1 MKSEMKTTIAM
12 LALLATTMPSNAA
25 TRNYFTP
32 QQDGMRL
39 SSCLADNMTCGKAV
53 ADAFC
58 KAEGFSESILF
69 AREPVS
75 EARMFGDGPCVAA
88 PNVKPSPAS
97 SASRMANNRQ
107 ACSKNWWARQDSNLE
122 PDGYEPS
129 ALTIELQAHPARYAQ
144 ASCC

>member
-75 EARMFGDGPCVAA
+75 EARMFGDEALCSGA
-88 PNVKPSPAS
+88 PGEAFTRIK
-97 SASRMANNRQ
+97 
-107 ACSKNWWARQDSNLE
+107 CFT
-122 PDGYEPS
+122 DGEQS
-129 ALTIELQAHPARYAQ
+129 TSLQ
-144 ASCC
+144 

>member
-1 MKSEMKTTIAM
+1 MKSEMKTTIAI

-25 TRNYFTP
+25 VRNYFTP

-53 ADAFC
+53 ADQFC

-75 EARMFGDGPCVAA
+75 EARLLGEEALCSSGQCEAFTRIKCFSAGDQ
-88 PNVKPSPAS
+88 STS
-97 SASRMANNRQ
+97 
-107 ACSKNWWARQDSNLE
+107 
-122 PDGYEPS
+122 
-129 ALTIELQAHPARYAQ
+129 LQ
-144 ASCC
+144 